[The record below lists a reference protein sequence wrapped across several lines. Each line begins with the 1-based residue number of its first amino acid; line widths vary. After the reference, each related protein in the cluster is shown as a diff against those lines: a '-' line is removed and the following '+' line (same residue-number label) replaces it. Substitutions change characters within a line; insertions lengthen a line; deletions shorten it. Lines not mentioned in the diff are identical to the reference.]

1 VSARVLRPPERA
13 AAGLLGAL
21 VFFPP
26 LLARLDGA
34 ERWMLDWF
42 ALSAALLFAA
52 ATGLRRQSAVP
63 GPGEEEAPA
72 ASAKVPGVF
81 RAAVWIARIGAGAFA
96 AAILLQMLLATVE
109 RRWDALSA
117 PLVLLA
123 LVALFAAVR
132 GVDLLEERA
141 ATS

>member
-1 VSARVLRPPERA
+1 VSARVLRPPERV
-13 AAGLLGAL
+13 AAGLLGAA

-52 ATGLRRQSAVP
+52 ATGLSRQSAVP
-63 GPGEEEAPA
+63 GPDDGSTSPAPV
-72 ASAKVPGVF
+72 KVPGVF
-81 RAAVWIARIGAGAFA
+81 RAALWIARIGAGAFA
-96 AAILLQMLLATVE
+96 AVILLQTLAATVG
-109 RRWDALSA
+109 RRWDSLSA

-141 ATS
+141 AGA